1 MKKINRS
8 IFALAVL
15 AFAFAFAGCAA
26 FRSPEAQAELAKQA
40 RRIVGTDEL
49 SAKFDA
55 AEERADLA
63 FAFAALTAEK
73 NGISETDARDY
84 LAGRTRPDEGEEG
97 EDVPADVD
105 AIDFAS
111 LAWKFGGVDGSK
123 AKLSSPRISGLKAS
137 ANGISYKW
145 DVGMSGW
152 GLAHDQ
158 TGALVCWFVE
168 KEDGSIVGGKFDW
181 ISTSRTTRDFKN
193 INTGYQGWNLDGV
206 PNPCKAYM
214 VVITE
219 DCRKRSNVIGTEWKR

>member
-1 MKKINRS
+1 MKFLKI
-8 IFALAVL
+8 IVPVVA
-15 AFAFAFAGCAA
+15 AFLFAGCAT
-26 FRSPEAQAELAKQA
+26 FRSEEAQDAIAKQA
-40 RRIVGTDEL
+40 RKLVGTDEL
-49 SAKFDA
+49 AAKFDA
-55 AEERADLA
+55 SEERAKLAYA
-63 FAFAALTAEK
+63 FAVLMAEK
-73 NGISETDARDY
+73 EGITETDARDWV
-84 LAGRTRPDEGEEG
+84 AGNSGKDEEESEEE
-97 EDVPADVD
+97 EDATEVD

-111 LAWKFGGVDGSK
+111 LQWKFGGVNGGK
-123 AKLSSPRISGLKAS
+123 AKLSSPRISSLRAS

-168 KEDGSIVGGKFDW
+168 RSDGSIVGGKFDW

-193 INTGYQGWNLDGV
+193 INTGYQGWNLEGV

-219 DCRKRSNVIGTEWKR
+219 DCRKRSNIVSTEWKR